1 MPSPVSRTRRRL
13 LAGLPAL
20 LPAILLGL
28 PLCAAVQAETID
40 RDLLGEPS
48 HKVVYQLNKADEE
61 YIDSILYSAGEL
73 LRKYE
78 DDIRIV
84 ITVIGPGLHL
94 IGKTPERPITK
105 LARQRAESLA
115 MYGVEFHACGNT
127 MKSLGW
133 TEEDLLDYATVVDI
147 GADDL
152 MLLQEQGFAYISW

>member
-13 LAGLPAL
+13 LVALPAF
-20 LPAILLGL
+20 LLGL
-28 PLCAAVQAETID
+28 PPGAAVQAETID
-40 RDLLGEPS
+40 RALLGEPT
-48 HKVVYQLNKADEE
+48 HKVVYQLNKADPD
-61 YIDSILYSAGEL
+61 YIDSILFSAGEL

-94 IGKTPERPITK
+94 IGKHPERPITK

-133 TEEDLLDYATVVDI
+133 TEEDLEDYATVVEI
-147 GADDL
+147 GADDV
-152 MLLQEQGFAYISW
+152 MRLQEQGFSYISW